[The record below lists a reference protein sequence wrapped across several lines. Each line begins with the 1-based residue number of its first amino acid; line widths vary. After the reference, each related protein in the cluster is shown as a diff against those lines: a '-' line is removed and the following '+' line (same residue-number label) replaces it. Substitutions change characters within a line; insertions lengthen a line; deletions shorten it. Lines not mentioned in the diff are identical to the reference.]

1 MQGVRAERAKRAV
14 GGRREEKAH
23 SALLQNS
30 KQQNSVVVQC
40 VANYDHAKKLLL
52 SCELWRIAM
61 IYFHVERGQR
71 YSSSLSNKL
80 HVSWSCAGW
89 SLLPGLAYCLR
100 LSQDAQGLGSTPS
113 LVDPVMWTWAN
124 PVEEASSLASPIP
137 IKSRPN
143 RLLMFVNFVLS
154 VGI

>member
-1 MQGVRAERAKRAV
+1 
-14 GGRREEKAH
+14 
-23 SALLQNS
+23 
-30 KQQNSVVVQC
+30 
-40 VANYDHAKKLLL
+40 
-52 SCELWRIAM
+52 M

-89 SLLPGLAYCLR
+89 SLLPSLAYCFRLR
-100 LSQDAQGLGSTPS
+100 QDARDLGTTPS
-113 LVDPVMWTWAN
+113 LVDPVMQTWAN
-124 PVEEASSLASPIP
+124 PVVEAPSLAPPIP

-143 RLLMFVNFVLS
+143 HLLMFVNFVLS

>member
-1 MQGVRAERAKRAV
+1 
-14 GGRREEKAH
+14 
-23 SALLQNS
+23 
-30 KQQNSVVVQC
+30 
-40 VANYDHAKKLLL
+40 
-52 SCELWRIAM
+52 M

-89 SLLPGLAYCLR
+89 SLLPSLAHCSR
-100 LSQDAQGLGSTPS
+100 LSQDAWGLGSAPS
-113 LVDPVMWTWAN
+113 LVDPIMQTQAN
-124 PVEEASSLASPIP
+124 PVEEASSLALPIP

-143 RLLMFVNFVLS
+143 HLLMFVNFVLS